1 MPGNRLLDFTLR
13 HNWLDEFKVGEK
25 TAAVYGMAEIGG
37 DSWSGNVGLRAVETR
52 QTTVVN
58 LPGGQNPITG
68 SAFGPYT
75 PTTYERKYRDYLPSA
90 NVKFDVRQDLVVR
103 AGIAR
108 TMARPDYSA
117 LGGSVSLNDDALS
130 GSGGNVKL
138 DPIRSVN
145 YDLSAEWYYMPKAM
159 LSAGLFYM
167 DFSSIVAQGTSTGSY
182 YNNKRGA
189 FTDYQI
195 TSPYNT
201 TATNK
206 GIELSW
212 QQPLWNNF
220 GMLTNYTW
228 ADGELDGGGEMLNAS
243 KNTYNVTGYY
253 ENDRFSARL
262 AYSHRSA
269 YKAGVDRGAS
279 QHVINVTSDT
289 ERSQYQR
296 RPAVRQPLD
305 KPARVPQRFTVG
317 RRDASGHHMRPVQ
330 RIHVLQFGQQAC
342 PPPPA
347 SRNGPPTIRRVDQPG
362 MHHRCDPGRFQSG
375 PVL

>member
-1 MPGNRLLDFTLR
+1 
-13 HNWLDEFKVGEK
+13 VQ
-25 TAAVYGMAEIGG
+25 
-37 DSWSGNVGLRAVETR
+37 TR

-58 LPGGQNPITG
+58 LPGGANPVTG

-75 PTTYERKYRDYLPSA
+75 PTTYERTYRDYLPSA
-90 NVKFDVRQDLVVR
+90 NVKFDVRNDLVVR
-103 AGIAR
+103 AGIAK

-117 LGGSVSLNDDALS
+117 LGGSVSLNDDSLS
-130 GSGGNVKL
+130 GTGGNVRL

-182 YNNKRGA
+182 YNNKRST
-189 FTDYQI
+189 FTNYQI

-201 TATNK
+201 KATNK

-220 GMLTNYTW
+220 GLLTNYTW
-228 ADGELDGGGEMLNAS
+228 ADGELDNGGEMLNAS
-243 KNTYNVTGYY
+243 KNTYNVKGYY

-262 AYSHRSA
+262 AYSYRSS

-279 QHVINVTSDT
+279 QHVDSTPSLAASVNFKINEHLTVT
-289 ERSQYQR
+289 
-296 RPAVRQPLD
+296 
-305 KPARVPQRFTVG
+305 F
-317 RRDASGHHMRPVQ
+317 DA
-330 RIHVLQFGQQAC
+330 L
-342 PPPPA
+342 
-347 SRNGPPTIRRVDQPG
+347 NLTNETIKMYAENKDQP
-362 MHHRCDPGRFQSG
+362 RAFYSNGRTFYLG
-375 PVL
+375 LRGKL

>member
-1 MPGNRLLDFTLR
+1 
-13 HNWLDEFKVGEK
+13 
-25 TAAVYGMAEIGG
+25 
-37 DSWSGNVGLRAVETR
+37 
-52 QTTVVN
+52 
-58 LPGGQNPITG
+58 
-68 SAFGPYT
+68 
-75 PTTYERKYRDYLPSA
+75 
-90 NVKFDVRQDLVVR
+90 
-103 AGIAR
+103 
-108 TMARPDYSA
+108 
-117 LGGSVSLNDDALS
+117 VSLIDDALS

-279 QHVINVTSDT
+279 QHVDAMPSLAASVNFKINEHLTVT
-289 ERSQYQR
+289 
-296 RPAVRQPLD
+296 
-305 KPARVPQRFTVG
+305 F
-317 RRDASGHHMRPVQ
+317 DA
-330 RIHVLQFGQQAC
+330 L
-342 PPPPA
+342 
-347 SRNGPPTIRRVDQPG
+347 NLTNETIKMYAENKDQP
-362 MHHRCDPGRFQSG
+362 RAFYSNGRTFYLG
-375 PVL
+375 LRGKL